1 LSARQNPLTLSET
14 AWKPA
19 PHDLRCEGRETLSS
33 AWPNGAPKVGEVAEM
48 RRTVAATDIERFT
61 EISGDRNP
69 LHYDLLAAQAS
80 RFGEIVVGHSGSAPV
95 SCEGHPSGDREN
107 LTARLARA
115 HSVMTP
121 AP

>member
-1 LSARQNPLTLSET
+1 
-14 AWKPA
+14 
-19 PHDLRCEGRETLSS
+19 
-33 AWPNGAPKVGEVAEM
+33 M
-48 RRTVAATDIERFT
+48 RRTVAATDIEQFT

-121 AP
+121 ADRRLSASVSTHVVNDERWNSIRVGAV